1 MEVRQ
6 LQTFCVLAEEL
17 NFTRTAERVY
27 TVQSNV
33 TSQIKSL
40 EAELGVPLFDRLAKR
55 VVLTEAGHRFRP
67 YAEKALAAMDQ
78 GYRAVKFGTEPAGP
92 LHIGAPESVLT
103 YRLPEVLKLF
113 RKRYPKVELVFRPD
127 SDNKLA
133 DELECG
139 KLDLAITMS
148 DSVDGE
154 HLRSI
159 TMRSE
164 DIYLFG
170 TPDHALANAKR
181 VYPKD
186 LMDQTLLL
194 TESGCG
200 YRKKLD
206 MQLAAA
212 NVRPQHVTEFSSV
225 EAIKQCVL
233 AGMGIGL
240 LPEIVIACELR
251 KKQFTV
257 MNWHGAKMSIATHIV
272 WHKDKWI
279 SPGMQAFLDVLKDR
293 LQQTQSPTLVQT
305 RAM

>member
-6 LQTFCVLAEEL
+6 LQTFCILAEEL

-40 EAELGVPLFDRLAKR
+40 ESELGFPLFDRLAKR
-55 VVLTEAGHRFRP
+55 VLLTEAGHRFRP
-67 YAEKALAAMDQ
+67 YAEKALAAMEE

-92 LHIGAPESVLT
+92 LHLYSPESVLT

-113 RKRYPKVELVFRPD
+113 RKRFPRVELIFRPESD
-127 SDNKLA
+127 SKLA
-133 DELECG
+133 VELESG
-139 KLDLAITMS
+139 KIDLAITMS

-154 HLRSI
+154 HLCAI
-159 TMRSE
+159 KMRCE
-164 DIYLFG
+164 DVYLFA
-170 TPDHALANAKR
+170 TPDHPLANAKK
-181 VYPKD
+181 VYPGD
-186 LMDQTLLL
+186 LSDQTLLL
-194 TESGCG
+194 TEAGCG

-206 MQLAAA
+206 MQLASV
-212 NVRPQHVTEFSSV
+212 NVRPQHITEFSSV

-240 LPEIVIACELR
+240 LPEIVIAAEL
-251 KKQFTV
+251 KKNQFTV
-257 MNWHGAKMSIATHIV
+257 MNWHGPKMTIATHIV

-279 SPGMQAFLDVLKDR
+279 SPTMDAFLGILKSK
-293 LQQTQSPTLVQT
+293 LQ
-305 RAM
+305 AAA